1 MEKETL
7 ILQELFIPVLQKYER
22 FEESKCDS
30 LFWNKITSE
39 FINFEQDKKP
49 FYASIYSL
57 DLVNVEQVLNEL
69 ESLFKPFL
77 EQLAEEN
84 VQGYSSETTRKL
96 AEGNDYFKERVL
108 YYSNLKKAIF
118 LSERKRIKSELPSM
132 YEKYTFEIDEKQLVE
147 GITKIERQTLRDK
160 MKVWDEEL
168 IESNYRRPVVR
179 FSLAETDTK
188 SSSSNDDI
196 IKFLR
201 AETETKSSPSNE
213 IKNDKVKI
221 ISLSS
226 IKYAVAACF
235 VFGLGFW
242 FFNNQTDMVPVNPV
256 VIQPNGGNTKLAVPK
271 PVLEEV
277 TTSSKVTD
285 VLIDEGLGFTSSTKQ
300 IKVITINNINR
311 ISSVQKAIETYQSFI
326 EKELIT
332 SKDDGIKNKKLHI
345 EIKKEI
351 EALQIELNS
360 LQSKHNAY
368 LFDGK
373 ALTLYDIEQTKIT
386 VLAFE
391 NDYYL
396 KKGNEFYVLT
406 KTNVPQVYI
415 KVKDKALQNSLEQ
428 VLFSNGI

>member
-7 ILQELFIPVLQKYER
+7 ILQELFIPVLQKDER
-22 FEESKCDS
+22 FEESKCDG
-30 LFWNKITSE
+30 LFWNKVTAE

-57 DLVNVEQVLNEL
+57 ELVNVEQVLNEL
-69 ESLFKPFL
+69 ESFFTPFL

-84 VQGYSSETTRKL
+84 VHGYSSEITKKL

-108 YYSNLKKAIF
+108 FYSYLKKAIF

-147 GITKIERQTLRDK
+147 GITKIERQALRDK

-168 IESNYRRPVVR
+168 IESDSNLHEIK
-179 FSLAETDTK
+179 FSL
-188 SSSSNDDI
+188 
-196 IKFLR
+196 
-201 AETETKSSPSNE
+201 AETETKSSFDDE

-221 ISLSS
+221 ISLQW

-242 FFNNQTDMVPVNPV
+242 FFNNQTDIVTPVNPV
-256 VIQPNGGNTKLAVPK
+256 VIQPNGGNTKLTDPK
-271 PVLEEV
+271 PVLEEAI
-277 TTSSKVTD
+277 TSSKVTD

-311 ISSVQKAIETYQSFI
+311 ISSVQKAIETYQNFI

-332 SKDDGIKNKKLHI
+332 SKDDGIKNKSLHI

-360 LQSKHNAY
+360 LQTKNDKY

-373 ALTLYDIEQTKIT
+373 ALTLFDVEQTKII
-386 VLAFE
+386 VLTYG
-391 NDYYL
+391 NDYYF
-396 KKGNEFYVLT
+396 KKGSNFYVLT
-406 KTNVPQVYI
+406 KTNVPRVFT
-415 KVKDKALQNSLEQ
+415 KVKDKTLQTSLEQ
-428 VLFSNGI
+428 VLFTNGI

>member
-1 MEKETL
+1 MEKEIQ
-7 ILQELFIPVLQKYER
+7 ILKDLFIPVLQKDER
-22 FEESKCDS
+22 FVESKCDS
-30 LFWNKITSE
+30 IFWNKVTAE

-57 DLVNVEQVLNEL
+57 NLVNVEQVLNKL
-69 ESLFKPFL
+69 ESLLNPFL
-77 EQLAEEN
+77 DQLAESY
-84 VQGYSSETTRKL
+84 VQGYSSDLTQKL
-96 AEGNDYFKERVL
+96 SKVSHYFNERVL
-108 YYSNLKKAIF
+108 FYKNLKKAIF
-118 LSERKRIKSELPSM
+118 LSERKRIKSELPTM

-147 GITKIERQTLRDK
+147 AITKIERQALRDK

-168 IESNYRRPVVR
+168 IESNSDKIK
-179 FSLAETDTK
+179 FSLAET
-188 SSSSNDDI
+188 
-196 IKFLR
+196 
-201 AETETKSSPSNE
+201 ETESSFGDE

-221 ISLSS
+221 ISLQW

-235 VFGLGFW
+235 VLGLGFW
-242 FFNNQTDMVPVNPV
+242 FYTSQNQMVVPDNPV
-256 VIQPNGGNTKLAVPK
+256 VTQPNGDSNPLEAPK
-271 PVLEEV
+271 PTLVES
-277 TTSSKVTD
+277 TTNTQVTD
-285 VLIDEGLGFTSSTKQ
+285 VLVNEGLGFSNASKQ
-300 IKVITINNINR
+300 VKIIKINNSER
-311 ISSVQKAIETYQSFI
+311 ISSIQRAIELYQNFI

-332 SKDDGIKNKKLHI
+332 SKDDGIKNKSLHI

-396 KKGNEFYVLT
+396 KRGNDFYKLT
-406 KTNVPQVYI
+406 QTVMPQKYI
-415 KVKDKALQNSLEQ
+415 KVTNNSLKESLEQ
-428 VLFSNGI
+428 ILFTNGE

>member
-7 ILQELFIPVLQKYER
+7 ILQELFIPVFQKDER
-22 FEESKCDS
+22 FDKSKCDG
-30 LFWNKITSE
+30 LFWNKVTAE

-57 DLVNVEQVLNEL
+57 ELVNVEQVLNEL
-69 ESLFKPFL
+69 ESFFTPFL

-84 VQGYSSETTRKL
+84 VQGYNSESTQKL

-108 YYSNLKKAIF
+108 FYKNLKKAIF

-147 GITKIERQTLRDK
+147 GITKIERQTLREK

-168 IESNYRRPVVR
+168 IESDSNLHEIK
-179 FSLAETDTK
+179 FSLADAESR
-188 SSSSNDDI
+188 SS
-196 IKFLR
+196 F
-201 AETETKSSPSNE
+201 SNE

-221 ISLSS
+221 ISLQW
-226 IKYAVAACF
+226 IKYAIAACF

-242 FFNNQTDMVPVNPV
+242 FFNNQTDMLPVNPV
-256 VIQPNGGNTKLAVPK
+256 VIQPNGENTKLTAPK
-271 PVLEEV
+271 PVLEEA

-285 VLIDEGLGFTSSTKQ
+285 VLIDEGLGFTSSSKQ

-391 NDYYL
+391 NDYYF

-406 KTNVPQVYI
+406 KTNVPRVYI
-415 KVKDKALQNSLEQ
+415 KVNDKTLQNSLEQ

>member
-1 MEKETL
+1 MEKETQ
-7 ILQELFIPVLQKYER
+7 ILQELFIPVFQKDER
-22 FEESKCDS
+22 FDKLKCDG
-30 LFWNKITSE
+30 LFWNKVTAE

-57 DLVNVEQVLNEL
+57 ELVNVEQVLNEL
-69 ESLFKPFL
+69 ESFFTPFL

-96 AEGNDYFKERVL
+96 LETNDYFKERVL
-108 YYSNLKKAIF
+108 FYNNLKKAIF

-147 GITKIERQTLRDK
+147 GITKIERQALRDK

-168 IESNYRRPVVR
+168 IESNSDKIK
-179 FSLAETDTK
+179 FSLAET
-188 SSSSNDDI
+188 
-196 IKFLR
+196 
-201 AETETKSSPSNE
+201 ETESSFGDE
-213 IKNDKVKI
+213 IKKDKIKI
-221 ISLSS
+221 ISLQW

-242 FFNNQTDMVPVNPV
+242 FFNNQTDMLPVNPF
-256 VIQPNGGNTKLAVPK
+256 VIQPNGGNTRLTAPK

-277 TTSSKVTD
+277 ITSSKVTD

-360 LQSKHNAY
+360 LQTKDDAY

-373 ALTLYDIEQTKIT
+373 ALTLFDIEQSKII
-386 VLAFE
+386 VLTYE
-391 NDYYL
+391 NDYYF
-396 KKGNEFYVLT
+396 KKGSDFYKLT
-406 KTNVPQVYI
+406 KTNVPRVYI
-415 KVKDKALQNSLEQ
+415 KVKDKTLQNSLEQ
-428 VLFSNGI
+428 VLFTNGI

>member
-7 ILQELFIPVLQKYER
+7 ILQELFIPVFQKDER
-22 FEESKCDS
+22 FDKSKCDG
-30 LFWNKITSE
+30 LFWNKVTAE

-57 DLVNVEQVLNEL
+57 ELVNVEQVLNEL
-69 ESLFKPFL
+69 ESFFTPFL

-84 VQGYSSETTRKL
+84 VQGYNSESTRKL

-108 YYSNLKKAIF
+108 FYNNLKKAIF

-168 IESNYRRPVVR
+168 IESDSNLHEIK
-179 FSLAETDTK
+179 FSL
-188 SSSSNDDI
+188 
-196 IKFLR
+196 
-201 AETETKSSPSNE
+201 AETETKSSFDDE
-213 IKNDKVKI
+213 IKNNKVKI
-221 ISLSS
+221 ISLSW

-242 FFNNQTDMVPVNPV
+242 FFNNQTDIVTPVNPV
-256 VIQPNGGNTKLAVPK
+256 VIQPNGGNTKLTAPK

-277 TTSSKVTD
+277 ITSSKVTD

-332 SKDDGIKNKKLHI
+332 SKDDGIKNKSLHI

-360 LQSKHNAY
+360 LQTKDDAY

-373 ALTLYDIEQTKIT
+373 ALTLFDVEQTKII
-386 VLAFE
+386 VLTYG
-391 NDYYL
+391 NDYYF
-396 KKGNEFYVLT
+396 KKGSNFYVLT
-406 KTNVPQVYI
+406 KTNVPRVFT
-415 KVKDKALQNSLEQ
+415 KVKDKTLQTSLEK
-428 VLFSNGI
+428 VLFTNGI

>member
-7 ILQELFIPVLQKYER
+7 ILQELFIPVFQKDER
-22 FEESKCDS
+22 FDKSKCDG
-30 LFWNKITSE
+30 LFWNKVTAE

-69 ESLFKPFL
+69 ESFFTPFL

-84 VQGYSSETTRKL
+84 VQGYNSESTQKL

-108 YYSNLKKAIF
+108 FYKNLKKAIF

-147 GITKIERQTLRDK
+147 GITKIERQTLREK

-168 IESNYRRPVVR
+168 IESDSNLHEIK
-179 FSLAETDTK
+179 FSLADAESR
-188 SSSSNDDI
+188 SS
-196 IKFLR
+196 F
-201 AETETKSSPSNE
+201 SNE

-221 ISLSS
+221 ISLQW
-226 IKYAVAACF
+226 IKYAIAACF

-242 FFNNQTDMVPVNPV
+242 FFNNQTDMLPVNPV
-256 VIQPNGGNTKLAVPK
+256 VIQPNGENTKLTAPK
-271 PVLEEV
+271 PVLEEA

-285 VLIDEGLGFTSSTKQ
+285 VLIDEGLGFTSSSKQ

-391 NDYYL
+391 NDYYF

-406 KTNVPQVYI
+406 KTNVPRVYI
-415 KVKDKALQNSLEQ
+415 KVNDKTLQNSLEQ

>member
-1 MEKETL
+1 MEKETQ

-57 DLVNVEQVLNEL
+57 ELVYVEQVLNEL

-84 VQGYSSETTRKL
+84 VQGYNSESTRKL
-96 AEGNDYFKERVL
+96 AEGNDYFKEKVL
-108 YYSNLKKAIF
+108 FYSNLKKAIF

-147 GITKIERQTLRDK
+147 GITKIERQNLRDK

-168 IESNYRRPVVR
+168 IESKIK
-179 FSLAETDTK
+179 FSLADAETK

-226 IKYAVAACF
+226 IKYAAAACIF
-235 VFGLGFW
+235 FTVGIIYFNTNNNKPTNNKVVTAPVKKDTNSKGTITPEIPSESLAELSSVTKNATVIESSLGFASKEKKIKIIE
-242 FFNNQTDMVPVNPV
+242 NNQSARMQSIVIAIDKYRKFLENEFSENKVGYGPV
-256 VIQPNGGNTKLAVPK
+256 V
-271 PVLEEV
+271 
-277 TTSSKVTD
+277 
-285 VLIDEGLGFTSSTKQ
+285 
-300 IKVITINNINR
+300 
-311 ISSVQKAIETYQSFI
+311 
-326 EKELIT
+326 KEL
-332 SKDDGIKNKKLHI
+332 
-345 EIKKEI
+345 E
-351 EALQIELNS
+351 
-360 LQSKHNAY
+360 
-368 LFDGK
+368 
-373 ALTLYDIEQTKIT
+373 TKI
-386 VLAFE
+386 
-391 NDYYL
+391 
-396 KKGNEFYVLT
+396 
-406 KTNVPQVYI
+406 
-415 KVKDKALQNSLEQ
+415 KALQNELALLKERDNHYIFDGKELVLYISNSAKENAIVLYEDKYYLKRDADFYSLAITKKLQ
-428 VLFSNGI
+428 VKEKVIDLAVVEVLNNLYFN

>member
-7 ILQELFIPVLQKYER
+7 ILQELFIPVLQKDER

-30 LFWNKITSE
+30 LFWNKITAE
-39 FINFEQDKKP
+39 FINYEKDKKP

-57 DLVNVEQVLNEL
+57 ELVNVEQVLNEL

-96 AEGNDYFKERVL
+96 AEGNDYFKEKVL
-108 YYSNLKKAIF
+108 FYSNLKKAIF

-132 YEKYTFEIDEKQLVE
+132 YEKYSFEIDDKNLVE
-147 GITKIERQTLRDK
+147 AITKIERQTLRDK

-168 IESNYRRPVVR
+168 IESNYRRPVVK
-179 FSLAETDTK
+179 FYL
-188 SSSSNDDI
+188 DD
-196 IKFLR
+196 
-201 AETETKSSPSNE
+201 AETKSSFDDKF
-213 IKNDKVKI
+213 KNDKVKI
-221 ISLSS
+221 ISLSWT
-226 IKYAVAACF
+226 KYAVAACF

-242 FFNNQTDMVPVNPV
+242 FFNNQTDFVTPVNPV
-256 VIQPNGGNTKLAVPK
+256 VIQPNGGNNKLTAPK
-271 PVLEEV
+271 PVLDEAI
-277 TTSSKVTD
+277 TSSKATD
-285 VLIDEGLGFTSSTKQ
+285 VLIDEGLGFSSSTKQ

-311 ISSVQKAIETYQSFI
+311 ISSVQKAIETYQNFI

-332 SKDDGIKNKKLHI
+332 SKDDGIKNKSLHI

-360 LQSKHNAY
+360 LQTKDDAY

-373 ALTLYDIEQTKIT
+373 ALTLFDVEQTKII
-386 VLAFE
+386 VLTYG
-391 NDYYL
+391 NDYYF
-396 KKGNEFYVLT
+396 KKGSNFYVLT
-406 KTNVPQVYI
+406 KTNVPRVFT
-415 KVKDKALQNSLEQ
+415 KVKDKTLQTSLEK
-428 VLFSNGI
+428 VLFTNGI

>member
-7 ILQELFIPVLQKYER
+7 ILQELFIPVLQKDVR

-57 DLVNVEQVLNEL
+57 ELVYVEQVLNEL

-84 VQGYSSETTRKL
+84 VQGYNSESTRKL
-96 AEGNDYFKERVL
+96 AEGNDYFKEKVL
-108 YYSNLKKAIF
+108 FYSNLKKAIF

-147 GITKIERQTLRDK
+147 GITKIERQALRDK
-160 MKVWDEEL
+160 MKVWNEEL
-168 IESNYRRPVVR
+168 IERKPDVIK

-188 SSSSNDDI
+188 SSSSNYDL

-201 AETETKSSPSNE
+201 AETETKSSSSNE

-221 ISLSS
+221 ISLSL

-373 ALTLYDIEQTKIT
+373 ALTLYDIEQTKIR

-391 NDYYL
+391 NDYYF

-406 KTNVPQVYI
+406 KTNVPRVYI
-415 KVKDKALQNSLEQ
+415 KVKDKTLQTSLEQ

>member
-7 ILQELFIPVLQKYER
+7 ILQELFIPVLQKDER

-30 LFWNKITSE
+30 LFWNKITAE
-39 FINFEQDKKP
+39 FINYEKDKKP

-57 DLVNVEQVLNEL
+57 ELVNVEQVLNEL

-77 EQLAEEN
+77 EQLAEDN
-84 VQGYSSETTRKL
+84 VQGYSSEITKKL
-96 AEGNDYFKERVL
+96 AKENDYFKERVL
-108 YYSNLKKAIF
+108 FYNNLKKAIF

-168 IESNYRRPVVR
+168 IESDSNLHEIK
-179 FSLAETDTK
+179 FSL
-188 SSSSNDDI
+188 
-196 IKFLR
+196 
-201 AETETKSSPSNE
+201 AETETKSSFDDE
-213 IKNDKVKI
+213 IKNNKVKI
-221 ISLSS
+221 ISLSW

-242 FFNNQTDMVPVNPV
+242 FFNNQTDIVTPVNPV
-256 VIQPNGGNTKLAVPK
+256 VIQPNGGNTKLTAPK

-277 TTSSKVTD
+277 ITSSKVTD

-332 SKDDGIKNKKLHI
+332 SKDDGIKNKSLHI

-360 LQSKHNAY
+360 LQTKDDAY

-373 ALTLYDIEQTKIT
+373 ALTLFDVEQTKII
-386 VLAFE
+386 VLTYG
-391 NDYYL
+391 NDYYF
-396 KKGNEFYVLT
+396 KKGSNFYVLT
-406 KTNVPQVYI
+406 KTNVPRVFT
-415 KVKDKALQNSLEQ
+415 KVKDKTLQTSLEK
-428 VLFSNGI
+428 VLFTNGI

>member
-7 ILQELFIPVLQKYER
+7 ILKELFIPVFQKDER
-22 FEESKCDS
+22 FDKSKCDG
-30 LFWNKITSE
+30 LFWNKVTSE

-57 DLVNVEQVLNEL
+57 ELVNVEQVLNEL
-69 ESLFKPFL
+69 ESYFTPFL

-84 VQGYSSETTRKL
+84 VQGYNSESTRKL
-96 AEGNDYFKERVL
+96 AEGNVYFKERVL
-108 YYSNLKKAIF
+108 FYSNLKKAIF

-132 YEKYTFEIDEKQLVE
+132 YEKYNFEIDEKQLVE
-147 GITKIERQTLRDK
+147 GITKIERQALRDK

-168 IESNYRRPVVR
+168 IVR
-179 FSLAETDTK
+179 KPDIIKFSLAETETK

-201 AETETKSSPSNE
+201 ADAESTSSFSNE

-221 ISLSS
+221 ISLQW

-311 ISSVQKAIETYQSFI
+311 ISSVQKAIETYQNFI

-332 SKDDGIKNKKLHI
+332 SKDDGIKNKNLHT

-373 ALTLYDIEQTKIT
+373 ALTLYDIEQTKIK

-391 NDYYL
+391 NDFYL
-396 KKGNEFYVLT
+396 KKRNEFYMLT

>member
-7 ILQELFIPVLQKYER
+7 ILKELFIPVLQKDER

-30 LFWNKITSE
+30 LFWNKVTSE

-69 ESLFKPFL
+69 ELLLNPFL

-84 VQGYSSETTRKL
+84 VQGYSSEITKKL
-96 AEGNDYFKERVL
+96 AKENDYFKERVL
-108 YYSNLKKAIF
+108 FYNNLKKAIF

-132 YEKYTFEIDEKQLVE
+132 YEKYTFEINEKQLVE

-160 MKVWDEEL
+160 MRVWDEEL
-168 IESNYRRPVVR
+168 IESKIK
-179 FSLAETDTK
+179 FSLAETETK
-188 SSSSNDDI
+188 SSYSNDEI

-201 AETETKSSPSNE
+201 AETESKSEFNSE

-221 ISLSS
+221 ISLSW

-242 FFNNQTDMVPVNPV
+242 FFNNQTDIVTPVNPV
-256 VIQPNGGNTKLAVPK
+256 VIQPNGGNTKLTAPK

-277 TTSSKVTD
+277 ITSSKVTD
-285 VLIDEGLGFTSSTKQ
+285 VLIDEGLGFTSSTNQ

-311 ISSVQKAIETYQSFI
+311 ILSVQKAIETYQSFI

-332 SKDDGIKNKKLHI
+332 SKDDGIKNKSLHI

-360 LQSKHNAY
+360 LQTKDDAY

-373 ALTLYDIEQTKIT
+373 ALTLFDVEQTKII
-386 VLAFE
+386 VLTYG
-391 NDYYL
+391 NDYYF
-396 KKGNEFYVLT
+396 KKGSNFYVLT
-406 KTNVPQVYI
+406 KTNVPRVFT
-415 KVKDKALQNSLEQ
+415 KVKDKTLQTSLEK
-428 VLFSNGI
+428 VLFTNGI

>member
-7 ILQELFIPVLQKYER
+7 ILQELFIPVFQKDER
-22 FEESKCDS
+22 FDKSKCDG
-30 LFWNKITSE
+30 LFWNKVTAE

-69 ESLFKPFL
+69 ESFFTPFL

-84 VQGYSSETTRKL
+84 VQGYNSESTQKL

-108 YYSNLKKAIF
+108 FYKNLKKAIF

-147 GITKIERQTLRDK
+147 GITKIERQALRDK
-160 MKVWDEEL
+160 LKVWDEEL
-168 IESNYRRPVVR
+168 IESDSNLHEIK
-179 FSLAETDTK
+179 FSLADAESR
-188 SSSSNDDI
+188 SS
-196 IKFLR
+196 F
-201 AETETKSSPSNE
+201 SNE

-221 ISLSS
+221 ISLQW
-226 IKYAVAACF
+226 IKYAIAACF

-242 FFNNQTDMVPVNPV
+242 FFNNQTDMLPVNPV
-256 VIQPNGGNTKLAVPK
+256 VIQPNGENTKLTAPK
-271 PVLEEV
+271 PVLEEA

-285 VLIDEGLGFTSSTKQ
+285 VLIDEGLGFTSSSKQ

-360 LQSKHNAY
+360 LKSKHNAY

-391 NDYYL
+391 NDYYF

-406 KTNVPQVYI
+406 KTNVPRVYI
-415 KVKDKALQNSLEQ
+415 KVNDKTLQNSLEQ